1 MAWVSKSSHI
11 CSSSRSGTR
20 PAAPALFFPPHLG
33 GPRREPEG
41 GRTLVSV
48 MIWTALHP
56 SSGRNDR
63 CSRQPE
69 KESGLLSML
78 PIVLATRRLHLLG
91 IHPGLFVV
99 DAESRSIGRLAERDC
114 QGVRRVGV

>member
-1 MAWVSKSSHI
+1 
-11 CSSSRSGTR
+11 
-20 PAAPALFFPPHLG
+20 
-33 GPRREPEG
+33 
-41 GRTLVSV
+41 
-48 MIWTALHP
+48 
-56 SSGRNDR
+56 
-63 CSRQPE
+63 
-69 KESGLLSML
+69 ML